1 MMFYLLL
8 SLLHVNS
15 VDMSEVRRLFTIA
28 SKDEAANNQVFDLTS
43 GYTMDYKPV
52 IFAYHAAAEMTKANH
67 TSWPLSKLNH
77 FNKGKFDLEK
87 VIAKYPNEI
96 ELRYIRYAI
105 QNGSPSFL
113 RYKDNMASD
122 KKKIKA
128 NLDKQKWPSDFKN
141 TVNTVI
147 EQ

>member
-1 MMFYLLL
+1 MIIYFLI
-8 SLLHVNS
+8 SLLHVNA

-28 SKDEAANNQVFDLTS
+28 SKNEVANTQMFELTD

-52 IFAYHAAAEMTKANH
+52 VYAYHAAAEMTKANH
-67 TSWPLSKLNH
+67 TAWPISKLSH
-77 FNKGKFDLEK
+77 FTKGKTQLEK
-87 VIAKYPNEI
+87 VIAKYPQLL
-96 ELRYIRYAI
+96 ELRYIRYAV

-113 RYKDNMASD
+113 GYKENMASD

-128 NLDKQKWPSDFKN
+128 NINKQDWPAGFKK